1 VTADATEERGLV
13 AEATEVGA
21 AGFGEFLEEV
31 DGSGVFGLEE
41 GSVNRGDAFFAVDLV
56 SGDLEYGLAREAVDG
71 VAVTGD
77 KGLGRHVAGGVAV
90 AGFAAGEDEGGG
102 HAFDVPLPGTR
113 DGFVE
118 IVEVEDE
125 FAVGGGEGAEVLDVG
140 VAAEL
145 DGEAGVGEAGEVGG
159 HDGDGAAEEGEGV
172 DAHTRIFDGQERG
185 EAAGAGGFEDGDGIE
200 RAGLGVEGD
209 VELARDGVTEAFAF
223 GDALGGIGKQWDRH
237 EDIVW
242 GGDTLRAW

>member
-1 VTADATEERGLV
+1 M
-13 AEATEVGA
+13 EAREVVSTL
-21 AGFGEFLEEV
+21 FGELLEEV
-31 DGSGVFGLEE
+31 EGAGALGLQEGGVDGLDALFAADLMAGDLKDRLTGEGIDGGAIGDDEVFG
-41 GSVNRGDAFFAVDLV
+41 
-56 SGDLEYGLAREAVDG
+56 
-71 VAVTGD
+71 
-77 KGLGRHVAGGVAV
+77 GRVAGGAAV
-90 AGFAAGEDEGGG
+90 TGFAAGEDEGGG
-102 HAFDVPLPGTR
+102 EAFEVPLEGAG

-118 IVEVEDE
+118 VIEVEDE
-125 FAVGGGEGAEVLDVG
+125 LAVGGGEGAEVLDVG

-172 DAHTRIFDGQERG
+172 DAHTRIFDGEERG